1 MNHRKL
7 QYSAFLLLLPL
18 LPAFGATAGNP
29 ASPAWQA
36 PEMPWRIQLE
46 QPDSGEPLPVQCEIA
61 PDWKKLTEAAGSEV
75 TPETVRLFHGNREVP
90 LHVRQEDGK
99 KRLCFTLSAPA
110 AGNPLR
116 LYFGGPARRLPAASG
131 GNLLAEALTPDSV
144 GQWRGTASAT
154 ATEDGILFTAP
165 LQKQAKQLTISRD
178 FPLPPGAAGRSA
190 VLELSLQSQ
199 AKLPWGGSI
208 RIRQLDA
215 ENRELPESVTDP
227 RWISLMRPPRV
238 WSRHCENGRI
248 DPRAKK
254 LRVVF
259 RFRAVPQAYDLRGLP
274 LENQKDAEPRLLVNR
289 LELRAAEELPF
300 PGWNDGLFAPGVSG
314 KAGDTAF
321 RFDGISGIFFPLASQ
336 SLWAEGTQPPPSEW
350 FWPAGDGTVEAWIF
364 PEWKANDAPVTLF
377 DAWSWHR
384 KNSRNSLFTISFA
397 PKKQELTLYL
407 KDFRDQVFRKSVK
420 CALPAGKWHHLA
432 AQWSSSDGVRLF
444 INGKCLLRDPAW
456 KFAPQEQKNLKEPD
470 TRMALQFSL
479 GYPGKFSR
487 SRFQNLQIPGFTGRM
502 DRLLIRGEA
511 FYRQNFT
518 PSQAGDFGKNFR
530 AAFNFDR
537 NFDGCGENGNARIS
551 STVIAATPRLAD
563 TMLVE
568 SRNGEKREIRLRP
581 VNNSRRNTPEA
592 VLQTNN
598 YPELPVTADFRRLRR
613 TERKTFLLQPGEN
626 AELTLPQEVWMDSV
640 ELALPEEAEPL
651 VNPIVLN
658 DGEIDPR
665 SFADIAESMN
675 LAELSERDRADRLF
689 QLLLR
694 SSDYFMSHQ
703 IGFAPGSD
711 TPREVTYQALH
722 MLNGYC
728 AFECGPLNNLAAN
741 LFCCSGNM
749 PATQTFGYA
758 HSFEQVFYGGELH
771 LYDLSAQKFFPSTD
785 QKSAASL
792 RELEAELL
800 PFGRVTPPHSADHF
814 IRLFRRTFA
823 EHVPSLFGRSAFT
836 LRPGER
842 FRIWFCNDGG
852 YNDLQSDNAKRK
864 QAAVTDMT
872 RETHADAPVWQ
883 VDRIFPHYSN
893 AFLRF
898 DGKPR
903 RENPAFSRWN
913 ARSFVYR
920 VALPYPIIS
929 GRFRAE
935 RNGQPV
941 PMELST
947 DRGRS
952 WRPVKSDETGNV
964 TLDYAIRARYE
975 FELRIN
981 APPDKI
987 SAFHAETRVMLNSRL
1002 LTGVLRPGR
1011 NRLRLKADSDS
1022 RCRVTLQYRC
1032 DTGSAE
1038 LQGGVHWG
1046 AIRGQERQLVL
1057 LAPGKMENFSLSG
1070 IAPDA
1075 VIRATR
1081 GLRAA
1086 RSGEFLRLELEP
1098 APPLPFFGNVTL
1110 TLPDGSATSLTV
1122 LAARNARLVTADS
1135 AVPENGTRLVPVT
1148 VTRGNPCVKFDKT
1161 GARVKFRFAPLP
1173 AGNYLVL
1180 TLHRV
1185 PANRLIPNTGRSHIA
1200 EFDLLLPGGKR
1211 LPAGW
1216 GINPALDFY
1225 KAKYGDE
1232 MSRFKWDGP
1241 IEGKYPYQRL
1251 QMQVL
1256 PKVDS
1261 LMFEAK
1267 QSAGTE
1273 LAAVLILPAPSR
1285 KFLVELQKTLCGL
1298 NYDPWRIAAEQS
1310 DTR

>member
-1 MNHRKL
+1 MSYSNL
-7 QYSAFLLLLPL
+7 LCSAFLLLLPL
-18 LPAFGATAGNP
+18 LPVFGAAAGNP
-29 ASPAWQA
+29 ATPAWQV

-46 QPDSGEPLPVQCEIA
+46 QPDSGEPRPVQCEIA
-61 PDWKKLTEAAGSEV
+61 PDWKKLTEAAGSAV
-75 TPETVRLFHGNREVP
+75 TPETVRLFHGDREVP
-90 LHVRQEDGK
+90 LQVRQEDGK
-99 KRLCFTLSAPA
+99 IRLRFCLSAPA

-116 LYFGGPARRLPAASG
+116 LYFGGPARRLPAAPEK
-131 GNLLAEALTPDSV
+131 NLLAGALAPDSV
-144 GQWRGTASAT
+144 GQWHGTASAT
-154 ATEDGILFTAP
+154 ATKEGILFTAP
-165 LQKQAKQLTISRD
+165 LQKRAKQLTISRD

-190 VLELSLQSQ
+190 ILELSLQSQ

-215 ENRELPESVTDP
+215 KNRELPESVTDP

-238 WSRHCENGRI
+238 WSHHSENGRI

-254 LRVVF
+254 LRVVL

-274 LENQKDAEPRLLVNR
+274 LENRQDAEPRLLVNR
-289 LELRAAEELPF
+289 LELRIAQELPF
-300 PGWNDGLFAPGVSG
+300 PGWNNELFAPGVSG

-364 PEWKANDAPVTLF
+364 PEWKPNDAPVTLF
-377 DAWSWHR
+377 DAWAWHR
-384 KNSRNSLFTISFA
+384 KKSRNSLFTLSFA
-397 PKKQELTLYL
+397 PKKQEMTLYL
-407 KDFRDQVFRKSVK
+407 KDFRDRVFRKRVK
-420 CALPAGKWHHLA
+420 CPLPAGKWHHLA
-432 AQWSSSDGVRLF
+432 AQWSNSDGVRLF
-444 INGKCLLRDPAW
+444 VDGKCLLHDPAW
-456 KFAPQEQKNLKEPD
+456 KFAPLEQKNLKEPD

-479 GYPGKFSR
+479 GYPGKISR
-487 SRFQNLQIPGFTGRM
+487 NRFQNQQVPGFKGRM
-502 DRLLIRGEA
+502 DRLLIRSEA
-511 FYRQNFT
+511 FYHQNFT
-518 PSQAGDFGKNFR
+518 PSQTGNFGKKFRVAFDFDRSFDGRAGDG
-530 AAFNFDR
+530 D
-537 NFDGCGENGNARIS
+537 ARITG
-551 STVIAATPRLAD
+551 TVIAATPRIAD
-563 TMLVE
+563 TMIVE
-568 SRNGEKREIRLRP
+568 SHNGEKREIRLRP
-581 VNNSRRNTPEA
+581 AENSRRNTPEA
-592 VLQTNN
+592 VLQANN
-598 YPELPVTADFRRLRR
+598 YPVLPVTADFRRLRR
-613 TERKTFLLQPGEN
+613 TEQKTFQLQPGES
-626 AELTLPQEVWMDSV
+626 AELTLPQQVWMDSV

-651 VNPIVLN
+651 VHPIVLN
-658 DGEIDPR
+658 DGEVDPR

-675 LAELSERDRADRLF
+675 LAHCPERDRADRIF

-703 IGFAPGSD
+703 IGFDPGSD
-711 TPREVTYQALH
+711 RPLEVTYQALH

-758 HSFEQVFYGGELH
+758 HSFEQVFYDGKLH

-785 QKSAASL
+785 RESAASL
-792 RELEAELL
+792 RELETELL
-800 PFGRVTPPHSADHF
+800 PFGLVTPPHSADHF
-814 IRLFRRTFA
+814 IRLFQRTFA
-823 EHVPSLFGRSAFT
+823 EHVPSLLGRSAFT

-872 RETHADAPVWQ
+872 GETHAASPVWQ

-893 AFLRF
+893 AYLHF
-898 DGKPR
+898 DGKPQR
-903 RENPAFSRWN
+903 KNPAFFRW
-913 ARSFVYR
+913 SDKGFSYR

-947 DRGRS
+947 DRGRT
-952 WRPVKSDETGNV
+952 WRPVKSDAAGNV

-975 FELRIN
+975 FELRVN
-981 APPDKI
+981 ASPDEI
-987 SAFHAETRVMLNSRL
+987 SAFHVETRVMLNSRL

-1011 NRLRLKADSDS
+1011 NRLRLKADSGS

-1032 DTGSAE
+1032 DTGSSE
-1038 LQGGVHWG
+1038 LRGGVCWG
-1046 AIRGQERQLVL
+1046 AIRGWERQLVL
-1057 LAPGKMENFSLSG
+1057 LPPGRTEKLPLSG

-1075 VIRATR
+1075 VIRATP
-1081 GLRAA
+1081 GLHAA
-1086 RSGEFLRLELEP
+1086 RSGEFLQLELEP
-1098 APPLPFFGNVTL
+1098 KTPLPFFGNVTL
-1110 TLPDGSATSLTV
+1110 TLPDGSETSLTV
-1122 LAARNARLVTADS
+1122 LAAPNARLVTADT
-1135 AVPENGTRLVPVT
+1135 ALLENGAQLVPVT
-1148 VTRGNPCVKFDKT
+1148 ATRGNPCARLEKV

-1173 AGNYLVL
+1173 AGNYLVM

-1185 PANRLIPNTGRSHIA
+1185 PAERQLPNTGRPRVA
-1200 EFDLLLPGGKR
+1200 EFDLLRPDGKR
-1211 LPAGW
+1211 IPAGW

-1225 KAKYGDE
+1225 KAKYGSG

-1241 IEGKYPYQRL
+1241 IEGKYPYQQL
-1251 QMQVL
+1251 QTQAL
-1256 PKVDS
+1256 PELDS
-1261 LMFEAK
+1261 LVFEAK

-1285 KFLVELQKTLCGL
+1285 EFLIELQKTLCGL
-1298 NYDPWRIAAEQS
+1298 NYDPWRIAAGQS
-1310 DTR
+1310 DTK